1 MSKDRILY
9 RKVFTCGS
17 LIAIFFRCFYSNLEP
32 LKALFVKIPL
42 AVIRV
47 LALLDSLVMGNLVKT
62 KMNVTLEHMIVTFCH
77 NVKICLEVIPVRVA
91 LEHLEMEHTVNNY
104 PCLLYSLP
112 LEADQIVLAVVM
124 ALKRER

>member
-1 MSKDRILY
+1 MFSKI
-9 RKVFTCGS
+9 
-17 LIAIFFRCFYSNLEP
+17 EP
-32 LKALFVKIPL
+32 LKALFVKILL
-42 AVIRV
+42 AVIHV
-47 LALLDSLVMGNLVKT
+47 LVLLDLLVMENHVKT

-112 LEADQIVLAVVM
+112 LEADQIALAVVM